1 MKTDTSPSAG
11 STFGA
16 MLLVAGCCIGAGM
29 LGLPILSALGGFK
42 PSLFLFVLSWLFMS
56 FTALLLL
63 EVNLWFQD
71 EISIVSM
78 AERTLGPIGK
88 IVGWGTFLFLF
99 YSLMVAYISG
109 SGQLI
114 TDFLMQ
120 TFTIYIPSWF
130 GSLML
135 SGIFAILIFM
145 GTHVVD
151 RFNRILMAG
160 LIVTYGL
167 LVVLGGMHVNSE
179 LLHYQNWSIA
189 PFAIP
194 IMIISFGFHNL
205 VPSLTTYM
213 QRDAKKM
220 QKIIVLGSAI
230 PLLIYVVW
238 EWVILGL
245 IPVGQNETFQAVLD
259 SGEMA
264 TNALKK
270 AVGNSWI
277 VDIAHYFA
285 FFAIITS
292 CLGVALSF
300 VDFLADGLNIKK
312 TSAGKSLLLFLVFF
326 PPWFFACLY
335 PYVFLTAL
343 NYAGGFGAVILFGV
357 LPAAMVWSG
366 RYIYH
371 IAQPQAFM
379 APGGKGALVVVIFSS
394 LGIVLLQTIREIYA
408 I

>member
-1 MKTDTSPSAG
+1 MRTDTSISTG
-11 STFGA
+11 STLGA
-16 MLLVAGCCIGAGM
+16 ILLVAGCCIGAGM

-42 PSLFLFVLSWLFMS
+42 PSIFLFILSWLFMS

-63 EVNLWFQD
+63 EVNLWFHD
-71 EISIVSM
+71 DISIVSM

-120 TFTIYIPSWF
+120 TFTIYVPSWL
-130 GSLML
+130 GSLVL
-135 SGIFAILIFM
+135 ILVFAFLIFL
-145 GTHVVD
+145 GTYVVD

-160 LIVTYGL
+160 LIVTYIL
-167 LVVLGGMHVNSE
+167 LVVLGGMHVNPE
-179 LLHYQNWSIA
+179 LLNYQNWSIA
-189 PFAIP
+189 PYAIP
-194 IMIISFGFHNL
+194 IMIVSFGFHNL
-205 VPSLTTYM
+205 IPSLTTYM

-220 QKIIVLGSAI
+220 QKIILLGSAI

-245 IPVGQNETFQAVLD
+245 IPVGEHETFQAVLD

-270 AVGNSWI
+270 AVGSSWI

-312 TSAGKSLLLFLVFF
+312 TCSGKCLLLLLVFF
-326 PPWFFACLY
+326 PPWFFACLF

-343 NYAGGFGAVILFGV
+343 NYAGGFGAVILFGL
-357 LPAAMVWSG
+357 LPASMVWSG
-366 RYIYH
+366 RYLSR
-371 IAQPQAFM
+371 IAQPHAFTV
-379 APGGKGALVVVIFSS
+379 PGGKTALVAVIFSS
-394 LGIVLLQTIREIYA
+394 LCIILLQA